1 MSTNIKD
8 LENRLWEAAD
18 HMRANSSLRLN
29 EFAEPVLGLIFLKF
43 AGVKFSKTEKEIA
56 EERKVKT
63 KSHGGASVARERR
76 FLPLITTRKVLCSF
90 LKRPDFHT
98 LSNYRRVPIWVKP

>member
-18 HMRANSSLRLN
+18 HMRANSPLRLN

-43 AGVKFSKTEKEIA
+43 AGVKHSKTEKEIA
-56 EERKVKT
+56 EERKKKTPSRFATWQANEKRIRHPRGVLGKNGVK
-63 KSHGGASVARERR
+63 
-76 FLPLITTRKVLCSF
+76 C
-90 LKRPDFHT
+90 
-98 LSNYRRVPIWVKP
+98 

>member
-43 AGVKFSKTEKEIA
+43 AGVKFSRIEK
-56 EERKVKT
+56 
-63 KSHGGASVARERR
+63 
-76 FLPLITTRKVLCSF
+76 
-90 LKRPDFHT
+90 
-98 LSNYRRVPIWVKP
+98 